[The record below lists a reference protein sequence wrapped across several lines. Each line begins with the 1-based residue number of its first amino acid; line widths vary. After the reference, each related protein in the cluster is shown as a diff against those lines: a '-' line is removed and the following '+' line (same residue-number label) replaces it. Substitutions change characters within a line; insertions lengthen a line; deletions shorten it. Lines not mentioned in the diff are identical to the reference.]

1 MSFVKKY
8 LALYGFILLAL
19 SGCAKRNLYPDT
31 DDPGLS
37 RFTSHGYN
45 IATAYINGD
54 AYINPFLGSLRGNA
68 LPSIGKLSTAAPLDS
83 LMISW
88 QLELNT
94 DLTPPPLSP
103 YQNIVL
109 MLPVSKSFTAGDFLL
124 WNGQRFSLDS
134 NAVVLNSFSDP
145 LNRRTGPAN
154 IYFVKIDI
162 DNSNTS
168 SPAYQISGLFD
179 GKIGDSITI
188 TKGRFDFRIPT
199 SNLNF

>member
-8 LALYGFILLAL
+8 LALYGFILVAL

-45 IATAYINGD
+45 IATTYINGD
-54 AYINPFLGSLRGNA
+54 AYINPFLGTLRGNA
-68 LPSIGKLSTAAPLDS
+68 LPGISKLSTADPLDS
-83 LMISW
+83 LIISW

-94 DLTPPPLSP
+94 DITPPPNSP

-109 MLPVSKSFTAGDFLL
+109 KLPISKSFTVRDFLL
-124 WNGQRFSLDS
+124 WTGQRFSLDS
-134 NAVVLNSFSDP
+134 NAVDLNSFNDP
-145 LNRRTGPAN
+145 RNRKTGPAN
-154 IYFVKIDI
+154 IFFVKINI

-168 SPAYQISGLFD
+168 SLHTKYQVCSMVRLVTAL
-179 GKIGDSITI
+179 K
-188 TKGRFDFRIPT
+188 
-199 SNLNF
+199 